1 MTGIANSLSFSPGKS
16 VFNFFFNSTIF
27 PLSEADNPPVIAI
40 GRGKNALNNGEDD
53 NRKAPSDNDTSLN
66 VTNIAY

>member
-1 MTGIANSLSFSPGKS
+1 MTGIANSLSFSPEKS
-16 VFNFFFNSTIF
+16 VFNLFFSSTIF
-27 PLSEADNPPVIAI
+27 PLSEADNPLVTAI
-40 GRGKNALNNGEDD
+40 GRSKNALNNREDD